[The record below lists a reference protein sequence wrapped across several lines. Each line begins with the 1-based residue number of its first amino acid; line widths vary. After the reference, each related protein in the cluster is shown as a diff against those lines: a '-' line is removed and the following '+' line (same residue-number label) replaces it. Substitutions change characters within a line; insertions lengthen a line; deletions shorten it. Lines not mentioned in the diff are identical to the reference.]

1 MSEITWNP
9 KQQEAIEKKN
19 TGIVVSAAAGS
30 GKTTVMIERLSRL
43 LLDENNK
50 IPAQNLLAV
59 TFTTKAAASMR
70 EKLNKAIDNELNKC
84 FSSEQFRLSDKSKW
98 LLEQKN
104 NLQFAK
110 VSTINS
116 FCLEFVKDN
125 ISYFE
130 FQSGLRILDEATEYM
145 IYKRSYEAAL
155 EELCTN
161 DTKAYRE
168 LTNSFGSLEFTA
180 RQLYTF
186 IRTIPF
192 RTDK

>member
-1 MSEITWNP
+1 MSEINWNK
-9 KQQEAIEKKN
+9 KQLEAIEKDG

-70 EKLNKAIDNELNKC
+70 VKLNSAVDKEINKC
-84 FSSEQFRLSDKSKW
+84 FSSAEMRQSEKSKW
-98 LLEQKN
+98 LLEQKS

-116 FCLEFVKDN
+116 FCLEFVKD
-125 ISYFE
+125 
-130 FQSGLRILDEATEYM
+130 
-145 IYKRSYEAAL
+145 
-155 EELCTN
+155 
-161 DTKAYRE
+161 
-168 LTNSFGSLEFTA
+168 
-180 RQLYTF
+180 
-186 IRTIPF
+186 
-192 RTDK
+192 